1 MVVRHCGTSHRRAI
15 MRRARFPRLMLAN
28 SEIVMAD
35 AKPSN
40 SFSWGDALFLYIERP
55 GQPLSIACVSTF
67 EGSIPLKAVR
77 DLVTSK
83 LSLIPRYTQR
93 VVFPPFNIGLPTWQ
107 PDPRF
112 DIRNHIRQ
120 VTLRGG
126 TEAHLKAL
134 MSEIISTHLDR
145 DKPLWDLTM
154 VRGLEGNRT
163 GMIARIH
170 HCLADGMAGVGIMNV
185 LMGQSPVSTTPPPK
199 EAGCRS
205 AEDPRCRCATAAWR
219 AEIILLSREGR
230 LDAAWRGDVSC
241 PADVYQIE

>member
-1 MVVRHCGTSHRRAI
+1 
-15 MRRARFPRLMLAN
+15 
-28 SEIVMAD
+28 MAD
-35 AKPSN
+35 TKPNN

-55 GQPLSIACVSTF
+55 GQPLSIACVSVF
-67 EGSIPLKAVR
+67 EGAIPLKAVR
-77 DLVTSK
+77 DLVSSK
-83 LSLIPRYTQR
+83 LAQIPRYTQR

-107 PDPRF
+107 SDPRF

-126 TEAHLKAL
+126 TEADLKAL

-170 HCLADGMAGVGIMNV
+170 HCLADGMAGLAIMNV
-185 LMGQSPVSTTPPPK
+185 LMGQSPVATPPSRRKPDVAPPPIHD
-199 EAGCRS
+199 AG
-205 AEDPRCRCATAAWR
+205 A
-219 AEIILLSREGR
+219 
-230 LDAAWRGDVSC
+230 
-241 PADVYQIE
+241 